1 MCVLKFAAVRTSVL
15 VTSGTL
21 PSGRHEAV
29 AVRIG
34 TAMNELRFMF
44 LRVVRVVV
52 VCVVMCLTHEMM
64 FGGE

>member
-34 TAMNELRFMF
+34 TAMNELRF
-44 LRVVRVVV
+44 LRVVV
-52 VCVVMCLTHEMM
+52 VCVVVVCVVLCLTHEMM

>member
-44 LRVVRVVV
+44 LRVVV
-52 VCVVMCLTHEMM
+52 VCVVLCLTHEMM

>member
-34 TAMNELRFMF
+34 TAMNELRF

>member
-34 TAMNELRFMF
+34 TAMNELRF

-52 VCVVMCLTHEMM
+52 VCVVLCLTHEMM